1 MMVSA
6 GEEPLEANEL
16 RELELREDADEAR
29 RKDVRR
35 PEGEKRERMELKRED
50 CILTDFLARRIFFR
64 ILGAIE
70 ADCRLLARLGARR
83 IAFFHKRFM
92 SIGPGECRRERKADG
107 CCCRYDQ
114 VEFWIGVN

>member
-70 ADCRLLARLGARR
+70 ADCRLGARR

-92 SIGPGECRRERKADG
+92 SIGPGECRREREADG

-114 VEFWIGVN
+114 VEFRIGVN